1 MRRGEVV
8 LVVPKGDYGKARPAV
23 IVQSDFFNDSHA
35 SIVICPFTTTLH
47 DAPLFRLLVQPTSG
61 NGLKLPSQIMV
72 DKVTALRRDRVRE
85 TLGSIDPDTLVQLDR
100 ALALFLGLGSSSL
113 SA

>member
-1 MRRGEVV
+1 VGRGDVV

-23 IVQSDFFNDSHA
+23 IVQSDFFNDTHA

-47 DAPLFRLLVQPTSG
+47 DAPLFRILVQPTPD

-72 DKVTALRRDRVRE
+72 DKVTALRRDRIRE
-85 TLGSIDPDTLVQLDR
+85 PLGRLAPDTLIQVDR
-100 ALALFLGLGSSSL
+100 ALALFLGLGSTP
-113 SA
+113 ATA